1 MQFSFSE
8 EQEEFRS
15 MLRRFLEAKSPPSAV
30 RAQMVTDQGYDPD
43 VWASLAG
50 ELGVTA
56 LHIPE
61 EYLSLIH
68 I

>member
-30 RAQMVTDQGYDPD
+30 RAQMVDRPG
-43 VWASLAG
+43 L
-50 ELGVTA
+50 
-56 LHIPE
+56 
-61 EYLSLIH
+61 
-68 I
+68 